1 MQGSKIRLS
10 PAEAALF
17 SDAGIILTKNSILQK
32 TVALLAEVQGELAQQ
47 PFPHAHLSTP
57 KISKGENYLGLPYAV
72 LDYPR
77 IVAGDGLFF
86 IRSMFWW
93 GNFFSSTL
101 QVSGSY
107 KESNIQFIAAAY
119 DEFASQNFYVGINQ
133 DPWQH
138 HFETTNYRRIGGLSN
153 EAFRCVLQK
162 QPHIKIAA
170 RWPLS
175 EWDAAATNLIES
187 WRFLAAMI
195 RAE

>member
-10 PAEAALF
+10 PAEASLF
-17 SDAGIILTKNSILQK
+17 CNAEIILTKNSVLQK
-32 TVALLAEVQGELAQQ
+32 TVTLLAEVQKELAAKELR
-47 PFPHAHLSTP
+47 FSSTP
-57 KISKGENYLGLPYAV
+57 KISKGENYLGLPYVV

-77 IVAGDGLFF
+77 IAAGADLFF
-86 IRSMFWW
+86 VRSMFWW

-101 QVSGSY
+101 HVSGHY
-107 KESNIQFIAAAY
+107 KTNNILTVAATY
-119 DEFASQNFYVGINQ
+119 NDLASQNFYVGINP

-138 HFETTNYRRIGGLSN
+138 HFEESNYARIDGLSK
-153 EAFRCVLQK
+153 EEFIRILDE

-187 WRFLAAMI
+187 WKFLTAMI
-195 RAE
+195 SEE